1 MIDEK
6 RLLELMSD
14 LESPSVERT
23 TSVSDTVKFSEA
35 VCAFANDMAG
45 SRKPGF
51 LLIGVDDKTGKPSG
65 ITVSDQLLQNLSGL
79 GTDGNILPAPAL
91 VAYRVVLAGTGDE
104 VAVVEVQPS
113 DLPPVRY
120 KGLVRIRRGP
130 RKGIANE
137 SEERLLAERRTA
149 ASLTFD
155 AQPCIGATLDDLALD
170 LFLINYRPLAV
181 DSEVIAENHR
191 SIEQQLASL
200 RFFDLRRGV
209 PTYAGIILFARD
221 PREWLPDNFIQYV
234 RYVGKDMSGD
244 VLAERRIGGDL
255 FSMLRELKD
264 FSNSLSITRPVATSP
279 MQETIVIDYPAP
291 ALREFIFNAV
301 MHHSFEAPSF
311 IRILQFDDRLE
322 IQNPGPLYGF
332 ANPENFPN
340 QTSYRNP
347 VIAEAMKVLGFVN
360 RYGRGIERA
369 QLALKKNGN
378 PPAEFIFG
386 DTYFGVIVR
395 GKQ

>member
-6 RLLELMSD
+6 KLLELMAD
-14 LESPSVERT
+14 LESPAVERT
-23 TSVSDTVKFSEA
+23 TSINDTAKFSEA
-35 VCAFANDMAG
+35 VCAFANDLAG
-45 SRKPGF
+45 LRQPGF
-51 LLIGVDDKTGKPSG
+51 LLIGIDDRTGKPSG
-65 ITVSDQLLQNLSGL
+65 LTVSDQLLQNLSGL

-91 VAYRVVLAGTGDE
+91 IAYKLTLTAGGGD

-120 KGLVRIRRGP
+120 KGVVRIRRGP
-130 RKGIANE
+130 RKGVANE

-149 ASLTFD
+149 ATLTFD
-155 AQPCIGATLDDLALD
+155 AQPCVGATLSDLALD
-170 LFLINYRPLAV
+170 LFIINYRPLAV
-181 DSEVIAENHR
+181 DADVIAENHR
-191 SIEQQLASL
+191 TIEQQLASL
-200 RFFDLRRGV
+200 RFFDLRKSV
-209 PTYAGIILFARD
+209 PTNAGLILFAKD

-234 RYVGKDMSGD
+234 RYEGTDMSGD

-264 FSNSLSITRPVATSP
+264 FANALPITRPIAASP
-279 MQETIVIDYPAP
+279 MHETVLMDYPAP

-301 MHHSFEAPSF
+301 MHHSFDAPSF
-311 IRILQFDDRLE
+311 IRIMQFDDRIE

-332 ANPENFPN
+332 ANPDNFPN

-395 GKQ
+395 GKS